1 MDRSHKFQSRAG
13 WLAALLLFIWF
24 PVWPVAPDSTDEP
37 ATGGTPYDAD
47 TRHLWN
53 RLHEAIFV
61 RVGPDSREYGR
72 DRLDPLL
79 WTETRHF
86 VDEPSRDRL
95 VALVEEFLGAN
106 GQKLVAEPLQR
117 AVLQRDLWLI
127 FNWLERT
134 RGHDRRLAGLL
145 ASVIGRLA
153 LSSEQIEALPDN
165 YAAAVASGEF
175 ATRFDPERPDEPYL
189 PPDLFAP
196 HGPWVCAGRPDG
208 PVAPQHLRED
218 GGNNPSTNSVFLV
231 FFRLPG
237 GRGPTLAFL
246 KQLRTFDQPL
256 VVEWTDVESRKRT
269 FLPNDMLPQI
279 PVGTE
284 MALVRRAILIDSSH
298 TPVATSLCESVQL
311 RVYREVPAMTAETL
325 DASLGGGTAA
335 NQRAQRWQS
344 FFEFRLSRP
353 FLFAGRAGG
362 LRAIDIHERDFK
374 TGFRSHGWDPFER
387 RDPGRPFPD
396 PDRLLIRQG
405 CFACHSLPGVMSLDS
420 FSDDWRG
427 GIVSGKMRRP
437 AVLSEVSGAE
447 ATAAGI
453 AWKKNRPNWIAL
465 RDLLSK

>member
-1 MDRSHKFQSRAG
+1 MHRSPKSRSSAG
-13 WLAALLLFIWF
+13 CLAAALLAVSFLGFSRAT
-24 PVWPVAPDSTDEP
+24 VLANEP
-37 ATGGTPYDAD
+37 AAGGTPYAD
-47 TRHLWN
+47 DPQHLWN
-53 RLHEAIFV
+53 RLHEALFV

-86 VDEPSRDRL
+86 VDEQSRDRL
-95 VALVEEFLGAN
+95 VALLEEFLGAN
-106 GQKLVAEPLQR
+106 GQKLVAEPLRR

-127 FNWLERT
+127 FNWLQRDH
-134 RGHDRRLAGLL
+134 GHEGQLAGRLAS
-145 ASVIGRLA
+145 AIGRLA
-153 LSSEQIEALPDN
+153 LTSEQIEALPDS

-175 ATRFDPERPDEPYL
+175 ATRFDAEQPNEPYL
-189 PPDLFAP
+189 PPDLFVSD
-196 HGPWVCAGRPDG
+196 GPWVCVGRPDG

-231 FFRLPG
+231 FLRLPG

-246 KQLRTFDQPL
+246 KQLRAFDQPL
-256 VVEWTDVESRKRT
+256 VGEWTDVESRKRT

-298 TPVATSLCESVQL
+298 TPVASSLCESVQL
-311 RVYREVPAMTAETL
+311 RVYREIPGMTTETL

-335 NQRAQRWQS
+335 NRRAQRWQS

-353 FLFAGRAGG
+353 LLFAGRAGG
-362 LRAIDIHERDFK
+362 LRAIDKQERDFK

-405 CFACHSLPGVMSLDS
+405 CFACHSLPGVMSFSS

-437 AVLSEVSGAE
+437 AALSEVSVAE
-447 ATAAGI
+447 ATASGI
-453 AWKKNRPNWIAL
+453 EWKKNRPNWIAL